1 VVQKR
6 QKILK
11 EPGTGEIAGT
21 NDQFRKKL
29 SHKEAAAADGT
40 EELEVRFNPPS
51 TAFMVIVL
59 MRVDRNARDLAMES
73 QLSRLLR

>member
-11 EPGTGEIAGT
+11 EPGTGEIAGID
-21 NDQFRKKL
+21 DQFRKKL
-29 SHKEAAAADGT
+29 SHKETAAVDGT
-40 EELEVRFNPPS
+40 GELEVRSNAPS

-59 MRVDRNARDLAMES
+59 ISVDRNARDLAMES